1 MERKRERN
9 GRRMEERGREGRAG
23 KEKGRTG
30 DRERER
36 VYLLEKNTH
45 GITKQ

>member
-1 MERKRERN
+1 LRGQLLRGENRGKGGV
-9 GRRMEERGREGRAG
+9 GRGEEKERGRRE
-23 KEKGRTG
+23 
-30 DRERER
+30 RERER